1 MRRSRQPSLL
11 STPQKVSRG
20 TIALLSGLCAVAVIL
35 SGVVIAGF
43 VAPDRLKTASVA
55 APPQGASP
63 LPASDGAQPSVPA
76 AAQAAV
82 TAAPVQTAA
91 ATSTPKVDRPAP
103 ILAAP
108 QNQPA
113 AEPPAAN
120 DTRWGATVAAQ
131 PEAADTPDAVPQQL
145 AAGPDERG
153 PPQTA
158 APALEALADL
168 RAEPAPDAAATAS
181 ISPSAAGS
189 TDDVAVAESEAEVA
203 KLEAATG
210 MIDGQTEATA
220 QEPAADLANAP
231 LPAMKT
237 ARVTKYVNLRA
248 GPADEARVIAVV
260 PANAE
265 VKVESGCQWCT
276 VVYNGQRGYIY
287 KSFIR
292 RSLREAA
299 AEGTGLF

>member
-20 TIALLSGLCAVAVIL
+20 TIALLAGLCAVAVLL

-43 VAPDRLKTASVA
+43 VAPDRLRTASVA
-55 APPQGASP
+55 VPPQGEAP
-63 LPASDGAQPSVPA
+63 LPAGDETEPSAPA
-76 AAQAAV
+76 TAQAAV
-82 TAAPVQTAA
+82 TAAPVKTPAA
-91 ATSTPKVDRPAP
+91 ASTPKVDRPAP
-103 ILAAP
+103 TVAAS
-108 QNQPA
+108 QPA
-113 AEPPAAN
+113 ATEPLAAN
-120 DTRWGATVAAQ
+120 DTRWGAAVAAQ
-131 PEAADTPDAVPQQL
+131 PEAGDTADAVPQQL

-153 PPQTA
+153 QTQTA
-158 APALEALADL
+158 SPASEALADL
-168 RAEPAPDAAATAS
+168 RAEPAPDSAATAS
-181 ISPSAAGS
+181 ISTAAAGS

-210 MIDGQTEATA
+210 MIEGQIAATS
-220 QEPAADLANAP
+220 QEPGTDLANAP
-231 LPAMKT
+231 LPSMKT

-248 GPADEARVIAVV
+248 GPADESRVIAVV